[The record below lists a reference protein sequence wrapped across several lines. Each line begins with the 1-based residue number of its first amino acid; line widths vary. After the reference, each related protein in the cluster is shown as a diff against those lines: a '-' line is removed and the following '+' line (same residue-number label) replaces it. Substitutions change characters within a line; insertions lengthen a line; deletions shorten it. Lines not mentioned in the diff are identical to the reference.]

1 MIWLKKLALF
11 CHRWMGVV
19 FCLLFSWWFIT
30 GIFMMYWTYPTVDAA
45 ARLAHL
51 APIDSSRVLLSPA
64 EAWATLHINRTPES
78 VRLQTFLGRPAYWFR
93 AGRAQA
99 AVFADN
105 GQTQTAFTPQINL
118 QSAADWAGQPARSAR
133 VETVTEADQWTV
145 NGIFRRNARLTKYTF
160 PDGQEVYVSGVTG
173 DVVQATSRSSR
184 LAAYVSAIPHWLYF
198 TPLRRNAELWN
209 NIIVWSSGLATVAA
223 LLGLIAGLVMYSPS
237 KRYRHDGAPS
247 RIPFAGPKRL
257 HVLFGLF
264 FGIIACTWSFSGL
277 MSMDPFPSLSE
288 GDLPAPGGGA
298 SHIPEALNTD
308 PFTFEAFA
316 AKHPREALS
325 AVAGS
330 MKVRRLDFTS
340 FSQEPVFIATED
352 SLHARII
359 PVNGGP
365 PRNEFDRKL
374 ITTIVSR
381 ASQPDGLAE
390 ARVLDRYDS
399 YYLDR
404 NHALPL
410 PVLYFRVNDRYG
422 SRFYV
427 DPRTA
432 QIVGGYSS
440 EGWSERW
447 LYHAL
452 HSLNFPLL
460 YNYRPA
466 WDIVVLVLML
476 GGATLS
482 ITSVIIGWRFLKAK
496 ATRVKGRGREAA
508 PVQTTGI

>member
-1 MIWLKKLALF
+1 MTWLKKLALF

-19 FCLLFSWWFIT
+19 FCLLFSWWFVT
-30 GIFMMYWTYPTVDAA
+30 GIFMMYWTYPTVDGA

-51 APIDSSRVLLSPA
+51 APIDASRVLLSPA
-64 EAWATLHINRTPES
+64 EAWATLHVPRPPES
-78 VRLQTFLGRPAYWFR
+78 IRLETFMGRPAYWFR

-105 GQTQTAFTPQINL
+105 GQTQTAFTPEINL
-118 QSAADWAGQPARSAR
+118 RTAADWARQPAGSAR
-133 VETVTEADQWTV
+133 AAALTEPDQWTV
-145 NGIFRRNARLTKYTF
+145 NGVFRQGRITKYSF
-160 PDGQEVYVSGVTG
+160 PDGQEVYVSGITG
-173 DVVQATSRSSR
+173 DVVQATTRASRFE
-184 LAAYVSAIPHWLYF
+184 AYISAIPHWLYF
-198 TPLRRNAELWN
+198 TPLRRNTELWN
-209 NIIVWSSGLATVAA
+209 SLIVWSSGLATVAA
-223 LLGLIAGLVMYSPS
+223 LLGLLAGLLMYSPS
-237 KRYRHDGAPS
+237 KRYRHEGAPS
-247 RIPFAGPKRL
+247 SIPFSGPKRL

-298 SHIPEALNTD
+298 SHIPEALNPD
-308 PFTFEAFA
+308 PFTFEAFQS
-316 AKHPREALS
+316 KHPREALGE
-325 AVAGS
+325 VAGS
-330 MKVRRLDFTS
+330 IRVRRLDFTS
-340 FSQEPVFIATED
+340 FAKEPVFIASED
-352 SLHARII
+352 ALHSRII
-359 PVNGGP
+359 PVNGQ
-365 PRNEFDRKL
+365 PRAEFDRAR
-374 ITTIVSR
+374 IGDIVAR

-390 ARVLDRYDS
+390 SRVLDRYDS

-410 PVLYFRVNDRYG
+410 PVLFFRVKDAYG

-452 HSLNFPLL
+452 HSINFPLL

-466 WDIVVLVLML
+466 WDVVVLLLML
-476 GGATLS
+476 GGTTVS
-482 ITSVIIGWRFLKAK
+482 VTSVIIGWKFLRAK
-496 ATRVKGRGREAA
+496 ARRIAGRRPAEGLT
-508 PVQTTGI
+508 PL

>member
-1 MIWLKKLALF
+1 MVWLKKLALF

-19 FCLLFSWWFIT
+19 FCLLFSWWFVT
-30 GIFMMYWTYPTVDAA
+30 GIFMMYWTYPAVDAA

-51 APIDSSRVLLSPA
+51 APIDASRVLLSPA
-64 EAWATLHINRTPES
+64 EAWATLHVPRPPES
-78 VRLQTFLGRPAYWFR
+78 IRLQTFLGRPAYWFR

-105 GQTQTAFTPQINL
+105 GQTQTEFTPAISL
-118 QSAADWAGQPARSAR
+118 QTAADWAGQPAGSAR
-133 VETVTEADQWTV
+133 AEVLSEPDQWTV
-145 NGIFRRNARLTKYTF
+145 NGVFRPRARITKYTF
-160 PDGQEVYVSGVTG
+160 PDGQQVYVSGITG
-173 DVVQATSRSSR
+173 DVVQATTRGSR
-184 LAAYVSAIPHWLYF
+184 LGAYVSAIPHWLYF

-209 NIIVWSSGLATVAA
+209 GIIVWSSGFATIAA
-223 LLGLIAGLVMYSPS
+223 LLGLIAGLLMYSPS
-237 KRYRHDGAPS
+237 KRYRHEGAPS
-247 RIPFAGPKRL
+247 AIPFTGPKRL

-298 SHIPEALNTD
+298 SHIPEALNPD
-308 PFTFEAFA
+308 PFTFDAFA
-316 AKHPREALS
+316 AKHPREALTE
-325 AVAGS
+325 VAGS
-330 MKVRRLDFTS
+330 IKVRRLDFTS
-340 FSQEPVFIATED
+340 FAKEPVFIAVED
-352 SLHARII
+352 TLHSRII
-359 PVNGGP
+359 PVNGQ
-365 PRNEFDRKL
+365 PRGEFDRAK
-374 ITTIVSR
+374 ITDIVTA

-390 ARVLDRYDS
+390 SRLLDRYDS

-410 PVLYFRVNDRYG
+410 PVLFFRVKDAYG

-452 HSLNFPLL
+452 HSVNFPLL

-466 WDIVVLVLML
+466 WDIVVLFLML
-476 GGATLS
+476 GGATVS
-482 ITSVIIGWRFLKAK
+482 ITSVIIGWKFLRAK
-496 ATRVKGRGREAA
+496 AQRIARRRQT
-508 PVQTTGI
+508 VQV